1 MIRSTFALLLALA
14 GWAAALPAAA
24 LENRP
29 VPAYTQTLA
38 SRFANHAGGK
48 YFQFHGDL
56 PAQKLALYATFSDM
70 FVELVEQDFFRVK
83 TRFPIQT
90 IVLEDKGSFKHFLR
104 NALGV
109 QTPPDYG
116 IYLAEAALFVTYDG
130 SGLGTFTHEIMH
142 PLVEESLP
150 HRPAWAMEG
159 IPAFFEKFY
168 GHVENGRLHVQ
179 WGYQNPWRIEMLGPK
194 LKHLKLDRI
203 VNGSEG
209 TSEKRLVTVYLNQR
223 GKLKTFL
230 ELVQVNAAYRSKAI
244 STEQARRDLAGVGP
258 IGDDLPVA
266 FGADPEK
273 RMILDDDGRLHAHTQ
288 MVGVVLADALHACMV
303 LDKVPGFI
311 DAFFKPF
318 GQVEMGKEKYQT
330 YEHGRHESHD
340 HAGSDFF

>member
-83 TRFPIQT
+83 TRFPIQA

-194 LKHLKLDRI
+194 LKYLKLDRI

-230 ELVQVNAAYRSKAI
+230 ELVQAN
-244 STEQARRDLAGVGP
+244 ERRGFRTHLEA
-258 IGDDLPVA
+258 A
-266 FGADPEK
+266 FGKPLKEIEADWK
-273 RMILDDDGRLHAHTQ
+273 RYLQEIENDRERIMRLPMSRLFDT
-288 MVGVVLADALHACMV
+288 
-303 LDKVPGFI
+303 
-311 DAFFKPF
+311 
-318 GQVEMGKEKYQT
+318 
-330 YEHGRHESHD
+330 
-340 HAGSDFF
+340 SDQYRQFAVQYGL

>member
-83 TRFPIQT
+83 TRFPIQA

-230 ELVQVNAAYRSKAI
+230 ELVQAN
-244 STEQARRDLAGVGP
+244 ERRGFRTHLEA
-258 IGDDLPVA
+258 A
-266 FGADPEK
+266 FGKPLKEIEADWK
-273 RMILDDDGRLHAHTQ
+273 RYLQEIENDRERIMRLPMSRLFDTPDQYRQFAVQ
-288 MVGVVLADALHACMV
+288 YGL
-303 LDKVPGFI
+303 
-311 DAFFKPF
+311 
-318 GQVEMGKEKYQT
+318 
-330 YEHGRHESHD
+330 
-340 HAGSDFF
+340 

>member
-1 MIRSTFALLLALA
+1 MIRRLFAVLLALA
-14 GWAAALPAAA
+14 GSCSAFPAVAF
-24 LENRP
+24 ETRS

-48 YFQFHGDL
+48 YFQFHSDL

-70 FVELVEQDFFRVK
+70 FVELVEQDFFHVK
-83 TRFPIQT
+83 TRFPIQA

-104 NALGV
+104 SALGV

-150 HRPAWAMEG
+150 YRPAWAMEG

-179 WGYQNPWRIEMLGPK
+179 WGYQNPWRIEMLGPR

-203 VNGSEG
+203 VNGSDD
-209 TSEKRLVTVYLNQR
+209 TSEKRLVTVYLSQR

-230 ELVQVNAAYRSKAI
+230 ELVQAND
-244 STEQARRDLAGVGP
+244 RRGFRTHLEA
-258 IGDDLPVA
+258 A
-266 FGADPEK
+266 FGKPLKEIEADWRRYLQEIESN
-273 RMILDDDGRLHAHTQ
+273 RERIMRLPMSRLFDTPDQYRQFAVQ
-288 MVGVVLADALHACMV
+288 FDL
-303 LDKVPGFI
+303 
-311 DAFFKPF
+311 
-318 GQVEMGKEKYQT
+318 
-330 YEHGRHESHD
+330 
-340 HAGSDFF
+340 

>member
-1 MIRSTFALLLALA
+1 MIRSVFALLLALA

-24 LENRP
+24 LESRP

-48 YFQFHGDL
+48 YFQFHSDL
-56 PAQKLALYATFSDM
+56 PAPKLALYATFSDM

-83 TRFPIQT
+83 TRFPIQA

-104 NALGV
+104 SALGV

-179 WGYQNPWRIEMLGPK
+179 WGYQNPWRIDLLGPR

-209 TSEKRLVTVYLNQR
+209 TSEKRLVTVYLSQR

-230 ELVQVNAAYRSKAI
+230 ELVQAN
-244 STEQARRDLAGVGP
+244 ERRGFRTHLEA
-258 IGDDLPVA
+258 A
-266 FGADPEK
+266 FGKPLKEIEADWKNYLREIDSN
-273 RMILDDDGRLHAHTQ
+273 RERIMRLPMSRLFDTPDQYRQFAVQ
-288 MVGVVLADALHACMV
+288 YGL
-303 LDKVPGFI
+303 
-311 DAFFKPF
+311 
-318 GQVEMGKEKYQT
+318 
-330 YEHGRHESHD
+330 
-340 HAGSDFF
+340 

>member
-1 MIRSTFALLLALA
+1 MIRSTFALLLVLA

-83 TRFPIQT
+83 TRFPIQA

-230 ELVQVNAAYRSKAI
+230 ELVQAN
-244 STEQARRDLAGVGP
+244 ERRGFRTHLEA
-258 IGDDLPVA
+258 A
-266 FGADPEK
+266 FGKPLKEIEADWK
-273 RMILDDDGRLHAHTQ
+273 RYLQEIENDRERIMRLPMSRLFDT
-288 MVGVVLADALHACMV
+288 
-303 LDKVPGFI
+303 
-311 DAFFKPF
+311 
-318 GQVEMGKEKYQT
+318 
-330 YEHGRHESHD
+330 
-340 HAGSDFF
+340 SDQYRQFAVQYGL

>member
-83 TRFPIQT
+83 TRFPIQA

-168 GHVENGRLHVQ
+168 GHVQNGRLHVQ

-230 ELVQVNAAYRSKAI
+230 ELVQAN
-244 STEQARRDLAGVGP
+244 ERRGFRTHLEA
-258 IGDDLPVA
+258 A
-266 FGADPEK
+266 FGKPLKEIEADWK
-273 RMILDDDGRLHAHTQ
+273 RYLQEIENDRERIMRLPMSRLFDT
-288 MVGVVLADALHACMV
+288 
-303 LDKVPGFI
+303 
-311 DAFFKPF
+311 
-318 GQVEMGKEKYQT
+318 
-330 YEHGRHESHD
+330 
-340 HAGSDFF
+340 SDQYRQFAVQYGL

>member
-83 TRFPIQT
+83 TRFPIQA

-230 ELVQVNAAYRSKAI
+230 ELVQAN
-244 STEQARRDLAGVGP
+244 ERRGFRTHLEA
-258 IGDDLPVA
+258 A
-266 FGADPEK
+266 FGKPLKEIEADWK
-273 RMILDDDGRLHAHTQ
+273 RYLQEIENDRERIMRLPMSRLFDT
-288 MVGVVLADALHACMV
+288 
-303 LDKVPGFI
+303 
-311 DAFFKPF
+311 
-318 GQVEMGKEKYQT
+318 
-330 YEHGRHESHD
+330 
-340 HAGSDFF
+340 SDQYRQFAVQYGL

>member
-1 MIRSTFALLLALA
+1 MLRSTLALLVALA
-14 GWAAALPAAA
+14 GAAALPAAA

-83 TRFPIQT
+83 TRFPIQA

-230 ELVQVNAAYRSKAI
+230 ELVQAN
-244 STEQARRDLAGVGP
+244 ERRGFRTHLEA
-258 IGDDLPVA
+258 A
-266 FGADPEK
+266 FGKPLKEIEADWK
-273 RMILDDDGRLHAHTQ
+273 RYLQEIENDRERIMRLPMSRLFDTPDQYRQFA
-288 MVGVVLADALHACMV
+288 
-303 LDKVPGFI
+303 
-311 DAFFKPF
+311 
-318 GQVEMGKEKYQT
+318 GQYGL
-330 YEHGRHESHD
+330 
-340 HAGSDFF
+340 

>member
-24 LENRP
+24 LEGRP

-83 TRFPIQT
+83 TRFPIQA

-230 ELVQVNAAYRSKAI
+230 ELVQAN
-244 STEQARRDLAGVGP
+244 ERRGFRTHLEA
-258 IGDDLPVA
+258 A
-266 FGADPEK
+266 FGKPLKEIEADWK
-273 RMILDDDGRLHAHTQ
+273 RYLQEIENDRERIMRLPMSRLFDT
-288 MVGVVLADALHACMV
+288 
-303 LDKVPGFI
+303 
-311 DAFFKPF
+311 
-318 GQVEMGKEKYQT
+318 
-330 YEHGRHESHD
+330 
-340 HAGSDFF
+340 SDQYRQFAVQYGL

>member
-83 TRFPIQT
+83 TRFPIQA

-168 GHVENGRLHVQ
+168 GHVQNGRLHVQ

-194 LKHLKLDRI
+194 LKYLKLDRI
-203 VNGSEG
+203 VSGSEG

-230 ELVQVNAAYRSKAI
+230 ELVQAN
-244 STEQARRDLAGVGP
+244 ERRGFRTHLEA
-258 IGDDLPVA
+258 A
-266 FGADPEK
+266 FGKPLKEIEADWK
-273 RMILDDDGRLHAHTQ
+273 RYLQEIENDRERIMRLPMSRLFDTPDQYRQFAVQ
-288 MVGVVLADALHACMV
+288 
-303 LDKVPGFI
+303 
-311 DAFFKPF
+311 F
-318 GQVEMGKEKYQT
+318 GL
-330 YEHGRHESHD
+330 
-340 HAGSDFF
+340 

>member
-24 LENRP
+24 LEGRP

-83 TRFPIQT
+83 TRFPIQA

-179 WGYQNPWRIEMLGPK
+179 CGYQNPWRIEMLGPK

-230 ELVQVNAAYRSKAI
+230 ELVQAN
-244 STEQARRDLAGVGP
+244 ERRGFRTHLEA
-258 IGDDLPVA
+258 A
-266 FGADPEK
+266 FGKPLKEIEADWK
-273 RMILDDDGRLHAHTQ
+273 RYLQEIENDRERIMRLPMSRLFDT
-288 MVGVVLADALHACMV
+288 
-303 LDKVPGFI
+303 
-311 DAFFKPF
+311 
-318 GQVEMGKEKYQT
+318 
-330 YEHGRHESHD
+330 
-340 HAGSDFF
+340 SDQYRQFAVQYGL